1 MSQIPLL
8 NTHSLSSAKSHA
20 RIARARAMK
29 KLARP
34 TSSGADGP
42 VAALAPSKL
51 LPHEPSLAKTTGHV
65 SLLPLGSSVYRGD
78 SQPEFSLL
86 DESRTFQF
94 WTSNRCPYC
103 GSLPTLVRLV
113 EPLQPVQY
121 LMKCSN
127 ATACAHK
134 TPLLP
139 SRDDAIRQWKV
150 VAKLCT

>member
-20 RIARARAMK
+20 RLARARAIK

-34 TSSGADGP
+34 KSSLAAGP
-42 VAALAPSKL
+42 VAALAPSGL
-51 LPHEPSLAKTTGHV
+51 LPPEPSLAKTTGHV
-65 SLLPLGSSVYRGD
+65 SLLPLGSSVDRGD
-78 SQPEFSLL
+78 SQPEFSLP
-86 DESRTFQF
+86 DESRNFQF
-94 WTSNRCPYC
+94 WTRDRCPYC
-103 GSLPTLVRLV
+103 ESLPTLVRLV

-121 LMKCSN
+121 LLKCSN
-127 ATACAHK
+127 ATACDHK

-150 VAKLCT
+150 VSKLCT